1 MKKFC
6 ATVLLSIAAASP
18 IFALDLVQWGKAGD
32 WVILQDPNKNNA
44 CLTQV
49 SLSDGTLMRIGLE
62 DKGKKGFLATFNPAW
77 KNLKNNNKYQVGYAL
92 DGTAFE
98 GAAEG
103 KEVNGVPGAQVT
115 YENVDFLADLAEK
128 KTMTFSFEGAEILK
142 IDLRGSEDAIK
153 AMLACQAEQG

>member
-1 MKKFC
+1 MKKLC
-6 ATVLLSIAAASP
+6 AAVLLSLAAASP
-18 IFALDLVQWGKAGD
+18 IHALDLVQWGTAGD
-32 WVILQDPNKNNA
+32 WVVLQDPNKDNA

-92 DGTAFE
+92 DGTVFE

-115 YENVDFLADLAEK
+115 YDNVDFLADLAEK